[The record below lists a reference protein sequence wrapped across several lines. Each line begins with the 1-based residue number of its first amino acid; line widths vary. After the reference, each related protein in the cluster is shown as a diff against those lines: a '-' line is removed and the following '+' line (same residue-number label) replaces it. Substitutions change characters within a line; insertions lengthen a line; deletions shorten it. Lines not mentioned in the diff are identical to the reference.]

1 MTIDAKAK
9 GGENMERYDWK
20 ELQERIERFR
30 SLERRKSGLIEE
42 KNRLL
47 AAERHLA
54 AELAKEEADVEK
66 WEGGSLAAFFYSMMG
81 KREERLE
88 KEKQEAYEA
97 AVKRDTV
104 LAELAAVEKDLQKA
118 DGELLRLKGCEEEYR
133 KAVEEK
139 AAILAAEG
147 KDNGILEL
155 EQKKAQLKEE
165 GREIKEAMTA
175 GECAMNRLQT
185 VQQILREAKSWGTF
199 DMLGGGMLSTM
210 MKHEKLQSA
219 QEKIQEMQ
227 IELRRFQT
235 ELADVALTA
244 DLHVK
249 IDGFSKVADYIF
261 DCMLVDWQIQD
272 EISRAQ
278 ERVALVEN
286 QVTEAFARLRQMEA
300 ALEEKQ
306 IRLQEEWQKKVMEG

>member
-1 MTIDAKAK
+1 
-9 GGENMERYDWK
+9 MERYDWK

-66 WEGGSLAAFFYSMMG
+66 WEGSSLAAFFYSMMG

-88 KEKQEAYEA
+88 KEKQEAYET

-118 DGELLRLKGCEEEYR
+118 EGELLRLKGCEEEYR

-185 VQQILREAKSWGTF
+185 VQQILREAESWGTF

-244 DLHVK
+244 ELDVK
-249 IDGFSKVADYIF
+249 IDGFSDGFSKAADYIF

-272 EISRAQ
+272 GIYCAQ
-278 ERVALVEN
+278 EKVGFVEREI
-286 QVTEAFARLRQMEA
+286 TEAFARLRQMEA